1 MGDILHAVD
10 GVSIYRKGI
19 REVMMM
25 IEGISSA
32 RHEVLESDQTQSFHY
47 SQSTTPAVL
56 TLQRNQS
63 WLTVAL
69 HRRVICIP
77 KFTKFLDS
85 IMLDRD
91 DGQSSCIVHA
101 LHSYDAWGPK
111 ELSFKKGDALR
122 VLRRHLIRTGWSLAS
137 LNDPASDPTFAEE
150 GLVPDKFLEAGSLAA
165 VPVAAPPPA
174 AAAAS
179 AAASAPLALPDFAL
193 YGFGNIRAVRRN
205 APVKLRAVVA
215 RLDYVARLRDE
226 LSFKVLTF
234 CVWNLSEAAVIL
246 LDGRRR
252 GIRLLSSR
260 MRAMRAG
267 SSASI
272 LTVIAGSSRAPIC
285 INKNSEQF

>member
-1 MGDILHAVD
+1 
-10 GVSIYRKGI
+10 
-19 REVMMM
+19 MMM

-165 VPVAAPPPA
+165 VPVAAPPPT